1 MEVMLLDRRALE
13 KAKRIIPKDGE
24 CYKISGIFKALGD
37 PNRLKVVKA
46 LTAGELCS
54 SDVAQIVEMENST
67 VSHQLKYLKTSGIIS
82 SRKEGKFIYYKVENE
97 CVKKLFALVEKHLLQ
112 CE

>member
-1 MEVMLLDRRALE
+1 LSDSKILE
-13 KAKRIIPKDGE
+13 KAKRIIPKNGE
-24 CYKISGIFKALGD
+24 CEKISEIFKALGD

-54 SDVAQIVEMENST
+54 SDVAQIMEMENST

-82 SRKEGKFIYYKVENE
+82 SRKEGKFIYYTIENE

>member
-1 MEVMLLDRRALE
+1 MSDSKLLK
-13 KAKRIIPKDGE
+13 KAKGIIPKDGDCE
-24 CYKISGIFKALGD
+24 KISEIFKALGD

-54 SDVAQIVEMENST
+54 SDVAQIIEMENST

-82 SRKEGKFIYYKVENE
+82 SRKEGKFIYYRLENE
-97 CVKKLFALVEKHLLQ
+97 CVKKLFALVEEHLLK
-112 CE
+112 CK

>member
-1 MEVMLLDRRALE
+1 LPDKRAIE
-13 KAKRIIPKDGE
+13 KARRIIPKGGE
-24 CYKISGIFKALGD
+24 CDKISDIFKALGD

-54 SDVAQIVEMENST
+54 SDVAQIMEMENST
-67 VSHQLKYLKTSGIIS
+67 VSHQLKYLRNSGIIS
-82 SRKEGKFIYYKVENE
+82 SRKEGKYIYYKVENE

>member
-1 MEVMLLDRRALE
+1 MPDSKTIER
-13 KAKRIIPKDGE
+13 AKRIIPKGGE
-24 CYKISGIFKALGD
+24 CDKISEIFKALGD

-54 SDVAQIVEMENST
+54 SDVASIMEMENST
-67 VSHQLKYLKTSGIIS
+67 VSHQLKYLKNSGIIS
-82 SRKEGKFIYYKVENE
+82 SRKEGKFIYYKIENE
-97 CVKKLFALVEKHLLQ
+97 CVKKLFSLVEKHLMQ

>member
-1 MEVMLLDRRALE
+1 MPDSKTIER
-13 KAKRIIPKDGE
+13 AKRILPKGNE
-24 CYKISGIFKALGD
+24 CGKISDIFKALGD

-54 SDVAQIVEMENST
+54 SDVAQIMEMENST
-67 VSHQLKYLKTSGIIS
+67 VSHQLKYLKNSGIIS
-82 SRKEGKFIYYKVENE
+82 SRKEGKFIYYKIENE

>member
-1 MEVMLLDRRALE
+1 MDSKKVERARKIL
-13 KAKRIIPKDGE
+13 PKGDE
-24 CYKISGIFKALGD
+24 CNKISEIFKALGD

-54 SDVAQIVEMENST
+54 SDVAKIMEMENST
-67 VSHQLKYLKTSGIIS
+67 VSHQLKYLRSSGIIA
-82 SRKEGKFIYYKVENE
+82 SRKEGKYIYYRIENE
-97 CVKKLFALVEKHLLQ
+97 CVKKLFALVEKHLMQ

>member
-1 MEVMLLDRRALE
+1 MSDSRTLE
-13 KAKRIIPKDGE
+13 KAKRIIPKDEE
-24 CYKISGIFKALGD
+24 CEKISEIFKALGD

-54 SDVAQIVEMENST
+54 SDVAQIMEMENST